1 MVSCAIFISNLLVG
15 IFSVVIRLFRSCKL
29 GCPGSCSLGVLLV
42 VVVFGE
48 DCANAV
54 VDIENVFDIDGIAI
68 KLRVRPNSPI

>member
-1 MVSCAIFISNLLVG
+1 
-15 IFSVVIRLFRSCKL
+15 
-29 GCPGSCSLGVLLV
+29 V

-68 KLRVRPNSPI
+68 KLRIRPNSPI